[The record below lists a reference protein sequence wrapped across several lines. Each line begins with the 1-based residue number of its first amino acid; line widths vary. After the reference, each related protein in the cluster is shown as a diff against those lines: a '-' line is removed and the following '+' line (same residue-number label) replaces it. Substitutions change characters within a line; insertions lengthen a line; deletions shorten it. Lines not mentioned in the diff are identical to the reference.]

1 MSHIKEPEA
10 LFNPELSLPVYE
22 VLGQLLERNAHHNL
36 LHLHA
41 RVLHAR
47 VARVYLYY
55 ILVFQLNVEPFVRE
69 ALCDLPHE
77 WSKDIVRPA
86 IFIVHVLPF

>member
-1 MSHIKEPEA
+1 MSHIQEPEA

-22 VLGQLLERNAHHNL
+22 VLGQLLERNSDHDL
-36 LHLHA
+36 LYFHA

-55 ILVFQLNVEPFVRE
+55 ILVF
-69 ALCDLPHE
+69 
-77 WSKDIVRPA
+77 
-86 IFIVHVLPF
+86 